1 MKHSI
6 LLFCLL
12 LAIVNGLKAQDEN
25 TRILSSNYTFETGS
39 SQLLYGDRVVLR
51 KEPNSTSEALDTLII
66 GTEIKIIEKTKE
78 TMFFNGLES
87 NWYKV
92 KFGKKSGYILG
103 GLIALDHREID
114 DVKYLVTM
122 AARDEQYFVRARV
135 LNPDDTFFGHESN
148 LNTDGFYLEVFDNRG
163 LEGLGNMLVIELYAE
178 ACGVDGGAIYLFN
191 DGLKLTDAIH
201 IARVA
206 DGGAF
211 WFNETLTFPT
221 DEDGFEGVVYYER
234 HSGETLDDDMEQTRE
249 VINTVVLRWK
259 NGQFYPNV
267 DEMDFGND

>member
-1 MKHSI
+1 MKRI
-6 LLFCLL
+6 TIFYACLFSAFLTQ
-12 LAIVNGLKAQDEN
+12 AQN
-25 TRILSSNYTFETGS
+25 QGTRIIGSYYSFEKGS
-39 SQLLYGDRVVLR
+39 TELLYGDNVVLR
-51 KEPNSTSEALDTLII
+51 KEPNTSAPGLDTLFI
-66 GTEIKIIEKTKE
+66 GTEVKILEKTEE
-78 TMFFNGLES
+78 TLLFNGFES
-87 NWYKV
+87 PWYKV
-92 KFGKKSGYILG
+92 KHGKQVGYILG

-122 AARDEQYFVRARV
+122 ARRNDQYFVRTRV
-135 LNPDDTFFGHESN
+135 LNPDETYFGHESS
-148 LNTDGFYLEVFDNRG
+148 LNTDGFYLEVFGNRG
-163 LEGLGNMLVIELYAE
+163 LEGIGNMLVIELYAE

-191 DGLKLTDAIH
+191 DGIKLTDAIH

-211 WFNETLTFPT
+211 WFNETITFPT

-234 HSGETLDDDMEQTRE
+234 HSGETLDDEMEQTRE